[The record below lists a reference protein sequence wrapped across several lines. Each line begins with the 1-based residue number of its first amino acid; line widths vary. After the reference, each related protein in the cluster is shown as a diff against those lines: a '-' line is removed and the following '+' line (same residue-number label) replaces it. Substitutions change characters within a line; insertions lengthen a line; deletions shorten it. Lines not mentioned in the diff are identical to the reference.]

1 MASINRVGRARPL
14 ARVCRLDQDKHLT
27 ALFPLKG
34 SGLLTGIA
42 VGEGEAP
49 VANANLDLVRLQ
61 ARRHQHP
68 ASDLAL
74 LGQGALKGL
83 PGIPGRPT
91 FPDISACQLQEQGER
106 HHMA

>member
-1 MASINRVGRARPL
+1 MNKLRAVGNLRDPLRVKTGRDI
-14 ARVCRLDQDKHLT
+14 VTT
-27 ALFPLKG
+27 AL
-34 SGLLTGIA
+34 
-42 VGEGEAP
+42 GEGEAP

-68 ASDLAL
+68 AGDLAL
-74 LGQGALKGL
+74 LVQGAWKGL